1 MLNSKKVIKA
11 STLTLALVISV
22 GASNVFASN
31 DLNQQLKK
39 TKESLNSIQSELNN
53 NNAVILDYEGR
64 IKEKNSQR
72 MNVTDVITDLSD
84 KRMSLEDKI
93 YEITADI
100 QTTLDRIFQLQEEI
114 TEISNE
120 IKLKEDEIVELRE
133 RIEKNTNLF
142 RERIRIA
149 YKMGDAEKIEIL
161 MSSDDINDFLSRNK
175 MITTITEHD
184 NDLIKKL
191 NQDKAT
197 LDKLVL
203 ELNGHK
209 TSLEIS
215 KGNEEKE
222 KLALEKQKD
231 TQALLLS
238 QVKVEETQ
246 NYALL
251 SDLDN
256 QIDKYESF
264 LGEKL
269 QDKAELSNTILELQ
283 SEINKIQNQIIAE
296 EERIENNKKA
306 EKEKSE
312 KIEKQKQQLKDKKE
326 ELKKQQDNYEK
337 QNNSLEYAWPS
348 ATTRIT
354 SLFGPRKA
362 PLKGAST
369 FHKGIDISGPY
380 GTSIYA
386 TKSGVVSQVTYSSTG
401 GNIVKINHGDGISSR
416 YLHLQSVYV
425 TKGQRVTQ
433 GQKIA
438 AMGST
443 GNSTGP
449 HLHFEILL
457 NGSQVNPLPYIR

>member
-337 QNNSLEYAWPS
+337 QNNSLEYA
-348 ATTRIT
+348 
-354 SLFGPRKA
+354 
-362 PLKGAST
+362 
-369 FHKGIDISGPY
+369 
-380 GTSIYA
+380 
-386 TKSGVVSQVTYSSTG
+386 
-401 GNIVKINHGDGISSR
+401 
-416 YLHLQSVYV
+416 
-425 TKGQRVTQ
+425 
-433 GQKIA
+433 
-438 AMGST
+438 
-443 GNSTGP
+443 
-449 HLHFEILL
+449 
-457 NGSQVNPLPYIR
+457 